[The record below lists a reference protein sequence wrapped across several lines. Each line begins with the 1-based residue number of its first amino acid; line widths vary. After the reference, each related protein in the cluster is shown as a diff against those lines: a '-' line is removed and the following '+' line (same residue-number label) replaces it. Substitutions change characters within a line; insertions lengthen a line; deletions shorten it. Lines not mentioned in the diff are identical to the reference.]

1 MSPTRRA
8 RGGRPRRAGFTLLE
22 VIVALGVLGIGLT
35 AAFAL
40 LVAGASAGRRAEHA
54 TQAPLLA
61 DAVFADLGP
70 ALAQGLDL
78 DALPRAEPDDAGA
91 GAAAAA
97 GQAALDAR
105 WLLRD
110 KTWVTDP
117 GYQYDVAVT
126 PLPGPAHDAAAPR
139 AYLVEVFVRW
149 FERGQGKEARYATV
163 LLRGASCVDLAP
175 PPR

>member
-1 MSPTRRA
+1 MSPARRA
-8 RGGRPRRAGFTLLE
+8 RGGRLRRAGFTLLE

-78 DALPRAEPDDAGA
+78 DALPRAAPDDAGA
-91 GAAAAA
+91 PAAA

-105 WLLRD
+105 WLVRD
-110 KTWVTDP
+110 KAWVTDP

-126 PLPGPAHDAAAPR
+126 PLPGPAHDPATPR

-163 LLRGASCVDLAP
+163 LLRGATCVDLAP